1 MYEVSQSVSESQ
13 RILVTFVSKQLEHD
27 ETSCIII

>member
-1 MYEVSQSVSESQ
+1 MYEVSRVSESQ